1 MILQK
6 PIQKTESG
14 DGPRAWLRH
23 SQKAILL
30 AALASQFSVNHAETV
45 NLDIAA
51 AVEPVPTNSAS
62 SGLQTCTSFDTAMTL
77 SAERS
82 PSVSASGAQ
91 INRVRSEA
99 TIARSL
105 SRPQLSVFGRTQ
117 TGDGGLTGNALENQI
132 GLRASQRIFDFGDAR
147 LARQASKARINAAME
162 ARLSVRTQAVRQTA
176 LSYLSA
182 LEAQARLDII
192 KDRETYFQNLLVA
205 NQSALENGYV
215 TRSQVAAISA
225 NLADAQAER
234 IEFEFLIDRF
244 THEVAIDI
252 DEPVDICADQVPS
265 FSFSELEFDD
275 ADVEAALFNNPDMK
289 RANEDIDALDS
300 DRKRERLNR
309 TPIIEAVGITSY
321 SYIDQRGE
329 WEYRDR
335 IGVDVS
341 APLFSGSA
349 LSARVQGAEADLSR
363 AKFERDQIRRDLYE
377 DITLT
382 HRDLLSIW
390 AQYERRKHVEAM
402 QLEKFEAAQLEFESG
417 MKTLPDLIED
427 RLEYEQSRLVTES
440 LKYERL
446 RQQVNLMA
454 LTGQLLD

>member
-1 MILQK
+1 MVM
-6 PIQKTESG
+6 
-14 DGPRAWLRH
+14 
-23 SQKAILL
+23 
-30 AALASQFSVNHAETV
+30 SV
-45 NLDIAA
+45 
-51 AVEPVPTNSAS
+51 
-62 SGLQTCTSFDTAMTL
+62 
-77 SAERS
+77 ERS
-82 PSVSASGAQ
+82 PNVYASGALVD
-91 INRVRSEA
+91 RARSEA

-105 SRPQLSVFGRTQ
+105 SRPQISVFGRTQ

-147 LARQASKARINAAME
+147 LAQEASKARINAAME
-162 ARLSVRTQAVRQTA
+162 SRLSVETQIARQTA

-182 LEAQARLDII
+182 LEALARLDII
-192 KDRETYFQNLLVA
+192 KDRESYFQNLLAA
-205 NQSALENGYV
+205 NESALENGYV

-244 THEVAIDI
+244 TQEVSIDV
-252 DEPVDICADQVPS
+252 DERVMICTGDTPS
-265 FSFSELEFDD
+265 FSFSELEFSDE
-275 ADVEAALFNNPDMK
+275 DVEAALYNNPDIK
-289 RANEDIDALDS
+289 RASEDVDALDS

-321 SYIDQRGE
+321 SYIDQRNE

-341 APLFSGSA
+341 VPLFSGSA
-349 LSARVQGAEADLSR
+349 LSARVRSAEANLSQ

-390 AQYERRKHVEAM
+390 AQFDRRKHVEAM

-427 RLEYEQSRLVTES
+427 RLEYERSRLLTAS

-446 RQQVNLMA
+446 RQQVNLLA
-454 LTGQLLD
+454 LTGQLVQ

>member
-1 MILQK
+1 MGSEANSSEDVGGTGRLRRSVYIKSISLALLLGQISGLQG
-6 PIQKTESG
+6 QAFVA
-14 DGPRAWLRH
+14 DADN
-23 SQKAILL
+23 
-30 AALASQFSVNHAETV
+30 ALAP
-45 NLDIAA
+45 NLAG
-51 AVEPVPTNSAS
+51 VS
-62 SGLQTCTSFDTAMTL
+62 SLRSQTCTSLETVMKL

-82 PSVSASGAQ
+82 PSVSASAAQ
-91 INRVRSEA
+91 VDRARSEA

-105 SRPQLSVFGRTQ
+105 NRTQLSVFGRTQ

-132 GLRASQRIFDFGDAR
+132 GLRASRRIFDFGDAR
-147 LARQASKARINAAME
+147 LAREASKARMNAAME
-162 ARLSVRTQAVRQTA
+162 SRLSVETQTVRQTA
-176 LSYLSA
+176 LSYLST
-182 LEAQARLDII
+182 LEAISRLDII
-192 KDRETYFQNLLVA
+192 KDRESYFQNLLAA

-244 THEVAIDI
+244 THEIAIDI
-252 DEPVDICADQVPS
+252 DEPITVCEGQTPS
-265 FSFSELEFDD
+265 FTFSELEFDD
-275 ADVEAALFNNPDMK
+275 ADVEAALLNNPDIK
-289 RANEDIDALDS
+289 RVNEDVDALDS
-300 DRKRERLNR
+300 DRRRERLNR

-321 SYIDQRGE
+321 SYIDQRNE

-335 IGVDVS
+335 IGVDISV
-341 APLFSGSA
+341 PLFSGSA
-349 LSARVQGAEADLSR
+349 FAARVRGAEADLSQ

-390 AQYERRKHVEAM
+390 AQFERRKHVEAM
-402 QLEKFEAAQLEFESG
+402 QLEKFEAAQIEFENG
-417 MKTLPDLIED
+417 IKTLSDLIED

-446 RQQVNLMA
+446 RQQVNLLA
-454 LTGQLLD
+454 LTGQLVQ